1 MENIEQI
8 REHQKQR
15 LEILA
20 APVVRWLAAWNVHP
34 NLLTSGNVVFSLLAA
49 SFVLVDALP
58 WAGVVF
64 LFGSTLD
71 MLDGML
77 ARMTN
82 RATASGAFLDSTVD
96 RICEGVILA
105 SIAWWLADAGQTWA
119 VAALVLA
126 MLGSMLTSYTRA
138 RAEALGLRCGVGW
151 VTRAERVVL
160 ISLGLLTQQIVVT
173 VYLLAVLTLW
183 SAGQRIVAAYKLLNE
198 EKSTA
203 GRR

>member
-8 REHQKQR
+8 RKNQRQR

-20 APVVRWLAAWNVHP
+20 TPVVRWLAEWNVHP
-34 NLLTSGNVVFSLLAA
+34 NLLTGGNVFFSVLAA
-49 SFVLVDALP
+49 SFVLMGELR

-64 LFGSTLD
+64 LLGSTLD
-71 MLDGML
+71 MFDGML

-82 RATASGAFLDSTVD
+82 RASALGAFLDSAMD

-105 SIAWWLADAGQTWA
+105 SIAWWLANQAQTWA

-138 RAEALGLRCGVGW
+138 RAEALGLTCGVGW
-151 VTRAERVVL
+151 VTRAERVIL
-160 ISLGLLTQQIVVT
+160 ISLGLVTMQIVVT

-183 SAGQRIVAAYKLLNE
+183 SAGQRIVAVCKLLRE
-198 EKSTA
+198 ENAEA
-203 GRR
+203 GLR